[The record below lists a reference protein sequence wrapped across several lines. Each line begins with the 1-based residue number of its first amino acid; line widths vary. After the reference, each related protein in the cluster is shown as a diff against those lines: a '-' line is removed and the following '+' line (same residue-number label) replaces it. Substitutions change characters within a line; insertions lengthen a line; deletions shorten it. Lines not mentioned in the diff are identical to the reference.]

1 MTEEEVPPATPPLE
15 EPAAHP
21 EGMVHT
27 PSITP
32 ESAPEISGRIAGPWL
47 RFFARSVDIFIESAL
62 LAFVV
67 GMFLPT
73 PFEADGVFTG
83 HLGARLFGVILLPFV
98 MVLDAIAY
106 SLFGN
111 TLGKWTAGIKVKTMA
126 GDKVSFPTYLKR
138 NFGMYVFGYGAG
150 IPIVSLVTMGT
161 NYSRAEG
168 QDPVRW
174 DESAATRPFV
184 KSIST
189 TRTVVI
195 GAIWLALFAS
205 DIFASISG

>member
-1 MTEEEVPPATPPLE
+1 VTEQEVPPATPPLE
-15 EPAAHP
+15 ELAPHP
-21 EGMVHT
+21 ESMVHA
-27 PSITP
+27 PSLTP
-32 ESAPEISGRIAGPWL
+32 ESVPEISGLIAGPWL
-47 RFFARSVDIFIESAL
+47 RFFARSVDIFIGSAL

-73 PFEADGVFTG
+73 LFEAHGIFTG
-83 HLGARLFGVILLPFV
+83 HLGARLFGAILLPFV
-98 MVLDAIAY
+98 MVLDAITY

-111 TLGKWTAGIKVKTMA
+111 TLGKWTAGIKVKTSA
-126 GDKVSFPTYLKR
+126 GDKVSFPSYLKR

-168 QDPVRW
+168 RDPARW

-189 TRTVVI
+189 PRTVVI
-195 GAIWLALFAS
+195 GAIWLAFFAS
-205 DIFASISG
+205 EIFALISG